1 MSEQKEKQS
10 LSKKLELTKVNKSVT
25 PVSETK
31 EKTLPDSRQW
41 ISDSAYFKAL
51 MRGFSPEHKV
61 QDWLE
66 AEKEYE
72 TLMCRQWKSGLVRL
86 R

>member
-10 LSKKLELTKVNKSVT
+10 LSKKPELNKVTLSVT
-25 PVSETK
+25 PVPETK
-31 EKTLPDSRQW
+31 GKTLPDSRQW

-51 MRGFSPEHKV
+51 MRGFIPEHEV

-72 TLMCRQWKSGLVRL
+72 TLMSRHWKSGLVRL

>member
-10 LSKKLELTKVNKSVT
+10 LT
-25 PVSETK
+25 PTSETK
-31 EKTLPDSRQW
+31 GSTLPDGRQW

-51 MRGFSPEHKV
+51 IRGFSPEDEV

-72 TLMCRQWKSGLVRL
+72 TLMTRQWKSGLVRL

>member
-1 MSEQKEKQS
+1 MPEQKEKKS
-10 LSKKLELTKVNKSVT
+10 RSKKPELTKVKQSAI

-31 EKTLPDSRQW
+31 GKTLPDSRQW

-51 MRGFSPEHKV
+51 MRGFIPEHEV

-66 AEKEYE
+66 AEIEYE
-72 TLMCRQWKSGLVRL
+72 TLMSRHWKSGLVRL

>member
-1 MSEQKEKQS
+1 MPEKKEKQA
-10 LSKKLELTKVNKSVT
+10 LSKNLETIIVKQST
-25 PVSETK
+25 PLVPGTREATQ
-31 EKTLPDSRQW
+31 LDSQQW

-51 MRGFSPEHKV
+51 ARGFAPEYKV
-61 QDWLE
+61 SDWLE

-72 TLMCRQWKSGLVRL
+72 TLMSRQWKSGLVRL

>member
-10 LSKKLELTKVNKSVT
+10 LLKKSEPMVVKQSVT
-25 PVSETK
+25 PTSETK
-31 EKTLPDSRQW
+31 GSTLPDSQQW

-51 MRGFSPEHKV
+51 IRGFSPEYEV

-72 TLMCRQWKSGLVRL
+72 TLMTRQWKSGLVRL